1 MTAATTTARALSLP
15 GALAAAV
22 IGLLIVVILPH

>member
-1 MTAATTTARALSLP
+1 MTAATTTARVLSLP
-15 GALAAAV
+15 GVLAAAV

>member
-1 MTAATTTARALSLP
+1 MTAATTTVRALSLP

>member
-15 GALAAAV
+15 GAFAAAV